1 VLSQPNQV
9 QLRGKD
15 EVIEESSVLLTRLI
29 RKLPVESYDAPVELA
44 DEVATPMGSYQI
56 CSTVTHAA

>member
-1 VLSQPNQV
+1 V

-15 EVIEESSVLLTRLI
+15 EVRGASPLLTRLI

-44 DEVATPMGSYQI
+44 DEVATPMGSYRI
-56 CSTVTHAA
+56 LLHGDARSVNRS